1 MKTFNTWLLALLS
14 LQNLAIADPAKP
26 AEEKEASTPFEV
38 SDKEVKMPGV
48 TVNRETHEIRIE
60 AAVCLQQGILEYVVC
75 KPGTFEHEAIFTT
88 TAKPELIHAAL
99 LLSGIK
105 PTPLPRNSPVLW
117 WGRALK
123 QKASRVKIE
132 VEWKEGEATKRI
144 NLIKMLQSR
153 EGIDEEAAPAKK
165 VQDAWV
171 FAGSFLLQN
180 EKSKKPIYAAN
191 LSGIIVGIW
200 PDPSTVIQ
208 YGIEN
213 GNPYEGKRLGIEI
226 NEKLVPKVGTKVDLV
241 FSRFEAA
248 LKKNEE

>member
-1 MKTFNTWLLALLS
+1 MKTFNTWLLAFLS
-14 LQNLAIADPAKP
+14 LQRLAISDPAKP
-26 AEEKEASTPFEV
+26 AEEKEPATPNEV

-132 VEWKEGEATKRI
+132 VEWKEGKATKRI

-153 EGIDEEAAPAKK
+153 EDIDEEDAPAKK

-171 FAGSFLLQN
+171 FAGSFLHQN

-241 FSRFEAA
+241 FSKFEAA

>member
-1 MKTFNTWLLALLS
+1 MKTSNTWLLALLS
-14 LQNLAIADPAKP
+14 FQSLAIADPAKP
-26 AEEKEASTPFEV
+26 AEEKGAATPFEV

-132 VEWKEGEATKRI
+132 VE
-144 NLIKMLQSR
+144 
-153 EGIDEEAAPAKK
+153 
-165 VQDAWV
+165 
-171 FAGSFLLQN
+171 
-180 EKSKKPIYAAN
+180 
-191 LSGIIVGIW
+191 
-200 PDPSTVIQ
+200 
-208 YGIEN
+208 
-213 GNPYEGKRLGIEI
+213 
-226 NEKLVPKVGTKVDLV
+226 
-241 FSRFEAA
+241 
-248 LKKNEE
+248 